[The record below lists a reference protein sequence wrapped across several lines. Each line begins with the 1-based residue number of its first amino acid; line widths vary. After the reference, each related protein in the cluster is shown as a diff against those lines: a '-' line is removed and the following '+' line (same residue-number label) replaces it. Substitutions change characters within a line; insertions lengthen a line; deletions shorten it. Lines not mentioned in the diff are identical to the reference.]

1 MAQQKTRRINMAFR
15 NLPLPGGITGR
26 LYLHRMPGRRP
37 EMFSTFLQEA
47 GEKQLDS
54 IRCLCDMES
63 MQEQSPE
70 YAQAVRAGTLPYD
83 WRAFPITDY
92 GVPEPNEKEKFKEF
106 VTKIAGELRAGKTLL
121 LHCGAGIGRT
131 GMVASCIL
139 QSLGLQVD
147 QANRT
152 VELAGSGAETPEQR
166 AFVQDFAN
174 L

>member
-1 MAQQKTRRINMAFR
+1 MAFR
-15 NLPLPGGITGR
+15 NLPLPEGITGR
-26 LYLHRMPGRRP
+26 LYLHSMPGRRP
-37 EMFSTFLQEA
+37 EKFSTFLQEA
-47 GEKQLDS
+47 SEKHLDT

-83 WRAFPITDY
+83 WEAFPITDY
-92 GVPEPNEKEKFKEF
+92 GVPENKEDFKEF
-106 VTKIAGELRAGKTLL
+106 VTKIAGELRVGKTLL

-139 QSLGLQVD
+139 QSLGLPVE
-147 QANRT
+147 QANSAVRQ
-152 VELAGSGAETPEQR
+152 AGSGAETPEQR